1 MRVFPYS
8 EFVSQMIAT
17 SRSFSAHH
25 EARLMTGASPE
36 KRGDDG
42 RNKTLL
48 QRFGRL
54 ERASLNIMAQL
65 EALDL
70 LSLCQSNA
78 QKGAKP
84 NCPVLSA

>member
-1 MRVFPYS
+1 
-8 EFVSQMIAT
+8 
-17 SRSFSAHH
+17 
-25 EARLMTGASPE
+25 MTGASPE

-54 ERASLNIMAQL
+54 ERASLNIMAL
-65 EALDL
+65 LGALDL
-70 LSLCQSNA
+70 LSLCQSAA

-84 NCPVLSA
+84 NCRILSG